1 MVAVDLA
8 SPGLVI
14 AAPNSGSGKTVV
26 TLGLLRALRR
36 AGVDVAS
43 AKVGPDYIDP
53 RFHAAASGRPCR
65 NLDPWAMRPDT
76 LARLADRTAELLVV
90 EGVMGLFDGAADGTG
105 STAALAALA
114 GWPVVLVL
122 DVARQGP
129 SAAAVLHG
137 FRSYRDDVSVAGVI
151 LNRVGSDS
159 HEAMIRAALEPMG
172 VPVLGAVRR
181 DAALDLPSRHL
192 GLVQAEE
199 HGDLDA
205 FLDRAAAVLGA
216 AVELGAL
223 RALARPARFAAQDAA
238 QDAGLGAGF
247 ALPPLGQRTAIAA
260 DAAFAF
266 AYPHLLEDWR
276 AQGAELLPFSPL
288 ADAAPDAGADA
299 VFLPGGY
306 PELHAERLAGNRR
319 FLDGLRAA
327 AARGA
332 AVYGECGGYMVLG
345 EALEDADGVGHAMAG
360 LLPVA
365 TSFARRRLHLGY
377 RRAVTLADSALGPKG
392 TELRGHEFHYASV
405 VSDGAGEP
413 LFRVSDARGDA
424 LGALGSRRGSVCGSF
439 VHVVDRG
446 A

>member
-1 MVAVDLA
+1 VVAVDLA

-43 AKVGPDYIDP
+43 CKVGPDYIDP

-65 NLDPWAMRPDT
+65 NLDPWAMRPET
-76 LARLADRTAELLVV
+76 VARLAEQDAELLVV

-105 STAALAALA
+105 STADLAALA
-114 GWPVVLVL
+114 GWPVVLVM
-122 DVARQGP
+122 DVARQGQ

-137 FRSYRDDVSVAGVI
+137 FSRFRGDVAVAGVI

-159 HEAMIRAALEPMG
+159 HEAMIRAALAPSG

-181 DAALDLPSRHL
+181 DKALDLPSRHL

-205 FLDRAAAVLGA
+205 FLDRAAALLGA
-216 AVELGAL
+216 AVDLEAL
-223 RALARPARFAAQDAA
+223 RALARPARFAVP
-238 QDAGLGAGF
+238 GAGF
-247 ALPPLGQRTAIAA
+247 ALPPLGQRIGVAA

-276 AQGAELLPFSPL
+276 AQGAELRPFSPL
-288 ADAAPDAGADA
+288 ADEAPDAAADA
-299 VFLPGGY
+299 VYLPGGY
-306 PELHAERLAGNRR
+306 PELHAGRLAGNRR
-319 FLDGLRAA
+319 FLDGLRGA

-345 EALEDADGVGHAMAG
+345 EALEDADGAAHAMAG

-365 TSFARRRLHLGY
+365 TSFARRKLHLGY
-377 RRAVTLADSALGPKG
+377 RRAVTLADSALGPVG
-392 TELRGHEFHYASV
+392 TDLRGHEFHYASV
-405 VSDGAGEP
+405 TSAGAGEP
-413 LFRVSDARGDA
+413 LFRVSDARGTD
-424 LGALGSRRGSVCGSF
+424 LGALGSRRGTVCGSF
-439 VHVVDRG
+439 LHVVDR
-446 A
+446 AFS